1 MFGFIKKKVESI
13 LFLIIRKELLKRN
26 ILVTPIKKNIKETSP
41 IPYKF
46 IEQSIKESNL
56 NFDIDSSLESSQL
69 YVIHQR
75 HLENYGIF
83 FQNLNYVDEQHIE
96 ALRKLTKQKVLLL
109 HGQLMNWRIIKTI
122 LHALENKCTILFSED
137 GFLSS
142 ITRTVDFKS
151 ERKYRIGCSLIIDKS
166 VHFDCSKIS
175 RIEQKLNSNY
185 EYSESELDRAQNCI
199 DFILKNYISKYNNQ
213 PVKKINFGKKDK
225 KKILIVD
232 QAINDFSITLGGC
245 SEETFLTM
253 LRDAMT
259 ENPNADILIKV
270 HPDMIQNPN
279 RGGMG
284 NHKLGHFTNINT
296 NDLGENIYIINE
308 YINPISLL
316 KSVDKVY
323 VATSQLGFEALLCN
337 KEVIIYGVPFYA
349 GWGIGECRNPSKF
362 LNRRTKKRTL
372 REIFHAAYIDSSIY
386 INPDN
391 AQRCEIEQVLQYLLN
406 KRNEYLEERNEI
418 SDLIKDDANIS
429 TNIESQKICVPV
441 AFCFN
446 EKYRRQAIVAIWSL
460 LKSNKDD
467 NLKYRIYCIYEND
480 VSTINL
486 NEFRTFFI
494 NCSSLESLHFIKNDR
509 FFEGG
514 FECRGITKAAYT
526 RLMLHRLIEN
536 EDTII
541 YSDVD
546 VLFFDN
552 LRELYQTKLG
562 NYLMG
567 ACIDVGINDH
577 KRFNSLLSKNP
588 YWKKYLWDKKQNYY
602 SSGILLLNLRLLREY
617 NKDQIMEE
625 LSKCKLPYQDMDIIN
640 ILFNRRIMP
649 ISSKYCVIPRYI
661 KKGYCLAAEKDI
673 IPTKYAKDINNAV
686 VFHFAGAKPWNKK
699 IKFKDIWWKF
709 VKANSNLKSLFD

>member
-1 MFGFIKKKVESI
+1 M
-13 LFLIIRKELLKRN
+13 
-26 ILVTPIKKNIKETSP
+26 
-41 IPYKF
+41 
-46 IEQSIKESNL
+46 
-56 NFDIDSSLESSQL
+56 
-69 YVIHQR
+69 
-75 HLENYGIF
+75 
-83 FQNLNYVDEQHIE
+83 
-96 ALRKLTKQKVLLL
+96 
-109 HGQLMNWRIIKTI
+109 
-122 LHALENKCTILFSED
+122 
-137 GFLSS
+137 
-142 ITRTVDFKS
+142 
-151 ERKYRIGCSLIIDKS
+151 
-166 VHFDCSKIS
+166 
-175 RIEQKLNSNY
+175 
-185 EYSESELDRAQNCI
+185 
-199 DFILKNYISKYNNQ
+199 
-213 PVKKINFGKKDK
+213 
-225 KKILIVD
+225 
-232 QAINDFSITLGGC
+232 
-245 SEETFLTM
+245 
-253 LRDAMT
+253 
-259 ENPNADILIKV
+259 
-270 HPDMIQNPN
+270 
-279 RGGMG
+279 
-284 NHKLGHFTNINT
+284 
-296 NDLGENIYIINE
+296 
-308 YINPISLL
+308 
-316 KSVDKVY
+316 
-323 VATSQLGFEALLCN
+323 
-337 KEVIIYGVPFYA
+337 
-349 GWGIGECRNPSKF
+349 
-362 LNRRTKKRTL
+362 
-372 REIFHAAYIDSSIY
+372 
-386 INPDN
+386 
-391 AQRCEIEQVLQYLLN
+391 QYLLN

-429 TNIESQKICVPV
+429 MNIESQKICVPV

-617 NKDQIMEE
+617 NKDHIMEE

-709 VKANSNLKSLFD
+709 VKANSNLKPLFD